1 MNSIDKFEILSI
13 FATGRPLTLSRC
25 GIIYSGI
32 RALNAAAR
40 NAEVRKQRHYSEI
53 SSRYKFVPIAVET
66 SGVLGPATS
75 KFIRELGQLITAR
88 TGERRETE
96 WLRQRLS
103 MALVRG
109 NAAAVLA
116 TATTDR
122 AKGRLPPPPPLTASP
137 LASAVQTEPYSRS
150 EPPTG
155 EPSTSARPAAEAV

>member
-1 MNSIDKFEILSI
+1 MPRCPPPPAAYGTRARRCRSQRRGQKT
-13 FATGRPLTLSRC
+13 APLLRD
-25 GIIYSGI
+25 
-32 RALNAAAR
+32 L
-40 NAEVRKQRHYSEI
+40 
-53 SSRYKFVPIAVET
+53 SRYKFVPIAVET

-75 KFIRELGQLITAR
+75 KVIRELGQLITAR

-96 WLRQRLS
+96 WLRKRLS

-122 AKGRLPPPPPLTASP
+122 AKGRLPPPPPVTASP
-137 LASAVQTEPYSRS
+137 LASAAQTEPYSRS
-150 EPPTG
+150 EPPSG